1 MSWPRTMP
9 ELLQLA
15 LTVVG
20 IAQGIVYVGLA
31 LLLVAF
37 IWWVFAVQRNP
48 DWSFY
53 AAARVVVLLA
63 FLGALVLAFVP
74 LVRWIRQLTS

>member
-15 LTVVG
+15 LTVAS
-20 IAQGIVYVGLA
+20 IAQGVVYVGLA

-37 IWWVFAVQRNP
+37 IWWVFRVQRDP
-48 DWSFY
+48 EWSFY
-53 AAARVVVLLA
+53 AATRAVLLLA
-63 FLGALVLAFVP
+63 LVAALVLAAVP
-74 LVRWIRQLTS
+74 FIRWMRQLTS

>member
-1 MSWPRTMP
+1 MTWPRTMTD
-9 ELLQLA
+9 LLHLV

-20 IAQGIVYVGLA
+20 IAQGVVYVGLA

-48 DWSFY
+48 DRSFY
-53 AAARVVVLLA
+53 AATRAVLLLA
-63 FLGALVLAFVP
+63 LLAALVLGAVP
-74 LVRWIRQLTS
+74 FIRWMRQLTS